1 MEWWQPLNDWWE
13 RLLLQFVDYLTNV
26 PAAQT
31 RPANH
36 HITAAADARPP
47 RVVISPTER
56 TVIGPAPARP
66 ERIVIAPGTGTTT
79 ITPPARAAWDEQGWV
94 MREQDGKVIYEGNY
108 RVRSGAGQLF
118 TFPGRIVVRRNNVA
132 AYVADPPPGIKRHPK
147 GPCFQLTKS
156 PWFRVH
162 WHRAATNVDDALLY
176 VQRILAEV
184 IQ

>member
-1 MEWWQPLNDWWE
+1 MEWWQALNGWWE
-13 RLLLQFVDYLTNV
+13 RMLLQLVEFLTDV
-26 PAAQT
+26 PATHA
-31 RPANH
+31 RPANQF
-36 HITAAADARPP
+36 TAAADPRPP
-47 RVVISPTER
+47 RVVIRPADR
-56 TVIGPAPARP
+56 VVIGPGSVTS
-66 ERIVIAPGTGTTT
+66 ERIVIAPRTMATI

-94 MREQDGKVIYEGNY
+94 VREQDGKYIYEGNY
-108 RVRSGAGQLF
+108 RVRSSAGQLF
-118 TFPGRIVVRRNNVA
+118 TFPGRIVVRRSNVA
-132 AYVADPPPGIKRHPK
+132 AYVADPPPEIKRHPK